1 VKAALKSA
9 LDWCRVEEVA
19 FLTKGSGQGGAAIH
33 VRDVSDLLDF
43 LTALTYRFPEYLDVE
58 AGGKPKKRF
67 S

>member
-1 VKAALKSA
+1 MS
-9 LDWCRVEEVA
+9 
-19 FLTKGSGQGGAAIH
+19 
-33 VRDVSDLLDF
+33 DF